1 MGIIEHDKFLSHFE
15 TPKMVSLN
23 DLRVSG
29 ESSKM
34 VPVMMRNKR
43 INSKTEV
50 ILWEDNYTKIY
61 LWVLLQIDLQ

>member
-43 INSKTEV
+43 IN
-50 ILWEDNYTKIY
+50 I
-61 LWVLLQIDLQ
+61 